1 MQTVSQVRVIVL
13 LVTQRHFSFIYTPWV
28 TTILT
33 PPPLKITG
41 QAAQMIKPQEAFECN
56 ES

>member
-13 LVTQRHFSFIYTPWV
+13 LLTLSIYIYSVGNNNINSIIT
-28 TTILT
+28 
-33 PPPLKITG
+33 PLKITG